1 MKHIIKMKPTFI
13 LLLLSSFFVTGQS
26 QTESLPKPTGKY
38 FVGVTYLSFVDC
50 NRKELFDNNQEKNRE
65 ITVKAWYPSD
75 IKSDFEPYLLN
86 SESEFAIKYLQ
97 FPEIFR
103 TLKTNSSRD
112 VPLSSKESKYPIL
125 IFSHGWGEHYSQNSV
140 LMEELASH
148 GYIVFSISHH
158 YECKFT
164 SFPDGR
170 FIYIDMNSQR
180 LQKIMGEMTNPRALE
195 VIQKFSSASN
205 DEERLQVFADME
217 KVLPTG
223 LTESSKYWAE
233 DISFFIDQLNGLNN
247 ENKFFKNKLNLDG
260 IGVFGMSLGG
270 FASNE
275 ASMLDNRVKA
285 CVSMDGGFHG
295 LISKSEIK
303 KPTMFL
309 NSKRYLGYGNIFTN
323 RSKMDCYSLTVKNSD
338 HFNFSDYSIYPV
350 PAAKPLLGSIEGG
363 KVIEIMNI
371 MVLNFF
377 DKYLKE
383 KHNIDLIKKAEL
395 FSEIELATNIK

>member
-1 MKHIIKMKPTFI
+1 MKHTFI
-13 LLLLSSFFVTGQS
+13 LLLLSSFFAAGQS
-26 QTESLPKPTGKY
+26 QTDSLPKPTGKY
-38 FVGVTYLSFVDC
+38 FVGVTYLSFVDN
-50 NRKELFDNNQEKNRE
+50 NRKELFDNSQQKNRE

-75 IKSDFEPYLLN
+75 SKSDFEPYLLN

-125 IFSHGWGEHYSQNSV
+125 IFSHGWGEHYSQNSI

-180 LQKIMGEMTNPRALE
+180 LQKIMGEMANPEVLA

-205 DEERLQVFADME
+205 DEERYQVFADME

-223 LTESSKYWAE
+223 LSESPKYWAE

-247 ENKFFKNKLNLDG
+247 ENNFFQNKLNLDE

-270 FASNE
+270 LASNE
-275 ASMLDNRVKA
+275 VSMLDNRVKA

-303 KPTMFL
+303 TPTMFL

-323 RSKMDCYSLTVKNSD
+323 RSEMDCYSFTVKNSD
-338 HFNFSDYSIYPV
+338 HMNFSDYSLYPF
-350 PAAKPLLGSIEGG
+350 PAVKPLLGSIDGIQAI
-363 KVIEIMNI
+363 KIMNA

-383 KHNIDLIKKAEL
+383 QHNIDLIEEAEL
-395 FSEIELATNIK
+395 FSEIEAVTNNI